1 MTLAPLARKR
11 ATDEVYDSLR
21 QAILTRVFKPGE
33 RLMVEEISRKLG
45 VSLTPVRHALQ
56 QLATEGLIEIHPR
69 SGTYVASVSAED
81 IEETFDI
88 RCALE
93 CLAAEQAVTRVDAAS
108 LKRLRKLLDALSEP
122 VQTGEGLQK
131 HERANSEFHRMLIES
146 AGNRRLLE
154 IYDSLNA
161 HIKIA
166 RIHSA
171 ESNGPAAS
179 PATDW
184 KQRLAVEQTEHEAI
198 VAALEA
204 GDTARLTAALR
215 AHIMRAK
222 QALAAALR
230 SMDESAPAPA
240 SDK

>member
-1 MTLAPLARKR
+1 MNLAPLARKR

-33 RLMVEEISRKLG
+33 RLMVEDISRKLG

-69 SGTYVASVSAED
+69 SGTYVANVSARE

-93 CLAAEQAVTRVDAAS
+93 CLAAEHAVTRIEPGG
-108 LKRLRKLLDALSEP
+108 LKRLRALLESMSQPVHTAEAL
-122 VQTGEGLQK
+122 QR
-131 HERANSEFHRMLIES
+131 HERANSEFHQILIEA

-154 IYDSLNA
+154 MYESLNA

-171 ESNGPAAS
+171 EHNIARQWQG
-179 PATDW
+179 
-184 KQRLAVEQTEHEAI
+184 RLADEQAEHEAI
-198 VAALEA
+198 VAALET
-204 GDTARLTAALR
+204 GDAAALKGALR
-215 AHIMRAK
+215 RHIMRAK
-222 QALAAALR
+222 RALGAALR
-230 SMDESAPAPA
+230 SMDESAPGPA
-240 SDK
+240 SER